1 MSVLTDLIYGG
12 SHAVAGLTEGAVN
25 DAIAKY
31 GAEKE
36 IAFPDTAYFFPTI
49 YAATGVKV
57 KTLGDL
63 PACVGVLKSLITDQE
78 DLGQALNAG
87 LATAVGAEI
96 LEGLKFVEPK
106 AAYEEARVPGIGFV
120 PDPVIRSLGVPLVT
134 GDIPGVAVVLG
145 KAENGEDVAKVVK
158 DYQSKGIMTFMIGDV
173 IEQCADAGVKMG
185 LELRVIPLGHDVTA
199 VIHVVTVAI
208 RAALI
213 FGNVQPGD
221 LAGLLKYTKE
231 RVPAFV
237 NTFGAI
243 DNVVVSAGAGAIALG
258 FPVVV
263 DIDLGENQVPGALES
278 CTDHAETV
286 KKSLELRGIKIKSKE
301 LPIPVA
307 FAAAFEGEI
316 IRKADMKVEFWSAKN
331 TTCELVQMKDAAE
344 VEDHK
349 ITIDG
354 PDIDSGDLEYALAT
368 CIYVAGKKM
377 QADFESVIE
386 RKIHAWFNYMEGVM
400 HTGQRNQ
407 FRIRISKDAYEHGL
421 RLHHF
426 GEVLYHMI
434 MDEFDAVVDKCEVRL
449 ITDPEKA
456 TKFLNEVAMPRY
468 NARDDRLASMTDES
482 VDRFFTCIL
491 CQSFAPAHCCVVTPE
506 RLGLCG
512 AVSWLDAKATY
523 ELNPNGPSQP
533 ILKEGCLDER
543 TGRYTTVNEAIKDA
557 THGAVEE
564 VTLYSIMEDPMTSCG
579 CFECISGIEPMSNGF
594 IVVNREYAGM
604 TPAGMTFGELASCT
618 GGGVQTPGYMGHGRH
633 FISSKKFIHA
643 EGGIERIVWM
653 PKELKD
659 DVGERLNKTA
669 KELYGIENFTDMIA
683 DETICTDC
691 DALYEFLQEKNH
703 PVLAMEPLM

>member
-12 SHAVAGLTEGAVN
+12 SNAVAGLTEGAVN

-31 GAEKE
+31 GADHPV
-36 IAFPDTAYFFPTI
+36 AFPDTAYYFPTI

-63 PACVGVLKSLITDQE
+63 PACVGVLKSLITGQE

-96 LEGLKFVEPK
+96 IEGLKYAEGGDPY
-106 AAYEEARVPGIGFV
+106 ANDSGIGFV
-120 PDPVIRSLGVPLVT
+120 PDPIIRSLGVPLVT

-145 KAENGEDVAKVVK
+145 KAENPADVVNVVK
-158 DYQSKGIMTFMIGDV
+158 DYQSKGIMTFMVGDV
-173 IEQCADAGVKMG
+173 IEQCAEGGVKMG
-185 LELRVIPLGHDVTA
+185 LEFRVIPLGHDVTS
-199 VIHVVTVAI
+199 VIHVVTVAV

-221 LAGLLKYTKE
+221 LAGLLDYTKN

-243 DNVVVSAGAGAIALG
+243 DAVVVSAGAGAIALG

-263 DIDLGENQVPGALES
+263 DIDLAENQVPGALES
-278 CTDHAETV
+278 VCDHAETV
-286 KKSLELRGIKIKSKE
+286 KKSLELRNIKIKVKE

-316 IRKADMKVEFWSAKN
+316 IRKADMHAEFYSGKN
-331 TTCELVQMKDAAE
+331 PTAELVVMRE
-344 VEDHK
+344 MNEIEDHK
-349 ITIDG
+349 ITIIG
-354 PDIDSGDLEYALAT
+354 PDLDAGSEFALAT
-368 CIYVAGKKM
+368 YVEVAGKKM
-377 QADFESVIE
+377 QVDFESVIE
-386 RKIHAWFNYMEGVM
+386 RKFHAWFNYMEGVM

-407 FRIRISKDAYEHGL
+407 VRIRVSSGAFENGL
-421 RLHHF
+421 RLNHF
-426 GEVLYHMI
+426 AEVLYTMI
-434 MDEFDAVVDKCEVRL
+434 MDEFDAVVDKCQVTL
-449 ITDPEKA
+449 ITDPVEA
-456 TKFLNEVAMPRY
+456 AKFRDEIAVPRY
-468 NARDDRLASMTDES
+468 TQRDDRLASMTDEA
-482 VDRFFTCIL
+482 VDRYYTCIL

-512 AVSWLDAKATY
+512 AVSWLDAKATN
-523 ELNPNGPSQP
+523 ELDPNGPCQP
-533 ILKEGCLDER
+533 IFKEGCTDER
-543 TGRYTTVNEAIKDA
+543 TGRFDSVDKAIADA
-557 THGAVEE
+557 THGAVET
-564 VTLYSIMEDPMTSCG
+564 VTLYSILEDPMTSCG
-579 CFECISGIEPMSNGF
+579 CFECICGIEPMSNGF
-594 IVVNREYAGM
+594 IVVNREFKGM

-633 FISSKKFIHA
+633 FISSKKFISA

-659 DVGERLNKTA
+659 DVAERLNATA
-669 KELYGIENFTDMIA
+669 KELYGIDNFTDLVA
-683 DETICTDC
+683 DETITTDGEE
-691 DALYEFLQEKNH
+691 LLSWLTEKNH
-703 PVLAMEPLM
+703 PVLGMEPLL

>member
-1 MSVLTDLIYGG
+1 MSVLTDLIYSG
-12 SHAVAGLTEGAVN
+12 SNAVAGLTEGAVN

-31 GAEKE
+31 GPEKE
-36 IAFPDTAYFFPTI
+36 LAFPDTAYFFPTI

-63 PACVGVLKSLITDQE
+63 PACVGVLKSLITNQE

-106 AAYEEARVPGIGFV
+106 DAYEQATVPGIGFV
-120 PDPVIRSLGVPLVT
+120 PDPIIRSLGVPLVT

-145 KAENGEDVAKVVK
+145 KAEKAEDVAAVVK
-158 DYQSKGIMTFMIGDV
+158 GYQSKGIMTFMIGDV
-173 IEQCADAGVKMG
+173 IEQCAEQGVKMG

-221 LAGLLKYTKE
+221 LAGLLAYTKE

-237 NTFGAI
+237 NTFGDI
-243 DNVVVSAGAGAIALG
+243 DPVVVSAGAGAIALG

-263 DIDLGENQVPGALES
+263 DVDLGENQVPGALES
-278 CTDHAETV
+278 CTDHSETV

-316 IRKADMKVEFWSAKN
+316 IRKADMQVEFWSAKN
-331 TTCELVQMKDAAE
+331 TTCELVQMKDASE

-349 ITIDG
+349 ITVDG
-354 PDIDSGDLEYALAT
+354 PDIDSGELEYALAT

-491 CQSFAPAHCCVVTPE
+491 CQSFAPAHCCVTH
-506 RLGLCG
+506 R
-512 AVSWLDAKATY
+512 
-523 ELNPNGPSQP
+523 NGWASAAPFRGSTRRRP
-533 ILKEGCLDER
+533 
-543 TGRYTTVNEAIKDA
+543 
-557 THGAVEE
+557 
-564 VTLYSIMEDPMTSCG
+564 TS
-579 CFECISGIEPMSNGF
+579 
-594 IVVNREYAGM
+594 
-604 TPAGMTFGELASCT
+604 
-618 GGGVQTPGYMGHGRH
+618 
-633 FISSKKFIHA
+633 
-643 EGGIERIVWM
+643 
-653 PKELKD
+653 
-659 DVGERLNKTA
+659 
-669 KELYGIENFTDMIA
+669 
-683 DETICTDC
+683 
-691 DALYEFLQEKNH
+691 
-703 PVLAMEPLM
+703 

>member
-12 SHAVAGLTEGAVN
+12 SNAVAGLTEGAVN
-25 DAIAKY
+25 DAIAKH
-31 GAEKE
+31 GADKPV
-36 IAFPDTAYFFPTI
+36 AFPDTAYFFPTI

-57 KTLGDL
+57 TKLGDL
-63 PACVGVLKSLITDQE
+63 PACVGVLKNLITNQE

-96 LEGLKFVEPK
+96 LEGLGYLDGDPY
-106 AAYEEARVPGIGFV
+106 ADDSGIGFV
-120 PDPVIRSLGVPLVT
+120 PDPIIRSLGVPLVT

-145 KAENGEDVAKVVK
+145 KAENPADVVKVVK
-158 DYQSKGIMTFMIGDV
+158 DYQSKGIMSFLVGDV
-173 IEQCADAGVKMG
+173 IEQCAEGGVKMG
-185 LELRVIPLGHDVTA
+185 LEFRVVPLGHAVTS

-213 FGNVQPGD
+213 FGNVTPGD
-221 LAGLLKYTKE
+221 LGGLLTYTKE

-278 CTDHAETV
+278 VCDHDLTV
-286 KKSLELRGIKIKSKE
+286 KRSLELRNIKIKSKE

-316 IRKADMKVEFWSAKN
+316 IRKADMHNEFWSGKN
-331 TTCELVQMKDAAE
+331 ATAELVMMADN

-349 ITIDG
+349 ITVIG
-354 PDIDSGDLEYALAT
+354 PDLDSGEKNLALAT
-368 CIYVAGKKM
+368 KVEVSGAKM

-407 FRIRISKDAYEHGL
+407 VRVRVSNDAFEKGL
-421 RLHHF
+421 RLTHF
-426 GEVLYHMI
+426 AEVLYHMI
-434 MDEFDAVVDKCEVRL
+434 MDEFDAVVDKCQITL
-449 ITDPEKA
+449 ITDEAEAEK
-456 TKFLNEVAMPRY
+456 FRDEVAMPRY
-468 NARDDRLASMTDES
+468 NARDDRLSSMTDES
-482 VDRFFTCIL
+482 VDRFYTCIL

-512 AVSWLDAKATY
+512 AVSWLDAKATN
-523 ELNPNGPSQP
+523 ELNPQGPCQP
-533 ILKEGCLDER
+533 ILKEGCIDER
-543 TGRYTTVNEAIKDA
+543 TGRYETVNKMIKEA
-557 THGAVEE
+557 THGAVEN
-564 VTLYSIMEDPMTSCG
+564 VTLYSILEDPMTSCG
-579 CFECISGIEPMSNGF
+579 CFECICGIEPMSNGF
-594 IVVNREYAGM
+594 IVVNREFKGM
-604 TPAGMTFGELASCT
+604 TPVGMTFGELASCT

-633 FISSKKFIHA
+633 FISSKKFIAA

-659 DVGERLNKTA
+659 DIAERLNKTA
-669 KELYGIENFTDMIA
+669 KELYGIDNFSDMIA
-683 DETICTDC
+683 DETICEDC
-691 DALYEFLQEKNH
+691 EALMEFLTEKNH
-703 PVLAMEPLM
+703 PVLGLEPLM

>member
-12 SHAVAGLTEGAVN
+12 SNAVAGLTEGAVN

-31 GAEKE
+31 GADKE
-36 IAFPDTAYFFPTI
+36 IAFPDTAYCFPTI

-63 PACVGVLKSLITDQE
+63 PACVGVLKSLITNQE

-96 LEGLKFVEPK
+96 IEGLK
-106 AAYEEARVPGIGFV
+106 YLEADPYANESGIGFV
-120 PDPVIRSLGVPLVT
+120 PDPIIRSLGVPLVT

-145 KAENGEDVAKVVK
+145 KADNAEDVVNVVK
-158 DYQSKGIMTFMIGDV
+158 DYQSKGIMTFMVGDV
-173 IEQCADAGVKMG
+173 IEQVAEGGVKMG
-185 LELRVIPLGHDVTA
+185 LEFRVIPLGHDVTS
-199 VIHVVTVAI
+199 VIHVVTVAV

-221 LAGLLKYTKE
+221 LGGLLEYTKN

-243 DNVVVSAGAGAIALG
+243 NEVVVSAGAGAIALG

-278 CTDHAETV
+278 VCDHSQTV
-286 KKSLELRGIKIKSKE
+286 KKSLELREIKIKVKE

-316 IRKADMKVEFWSAKN
+316 IRKADMHNECWSSKN
-331 TTCELVQMKDAAE
+331 PTAELVVMRE
-344 VEDHK
+344 MNEIEDHE
-349 ITIDG
+349 ITIIG
-354 PDIDSGDLEYALAT
+354 PDLDEAKDLALAT
-368 CIYVAGKKM
+368 YVEVAGKKM
-377 QADFESVIE
+377 QVDFEAVIE
-386 RKIHAWFNYMEGVM
+386 RKFHAWFNYMEGVM

-407 FRIRISKDAYEHGL
+407 VRVRVSNAAFENGL
-421 RLHHF
+421 RLKDF
-426 GEVLYHMI
+426 AEVLYVMI
-434 MDEFDAVVDKCEVRL
+434 RDEFDAVVDKCKVTI
-449 ITDPEKA
+449 ITDAAEA
-456 TKFLNEVAMPRY
+456 AKFRDEIAMPRY
-468 NARDDRLASMTDES
+468 AQRDDRLASMTDEP
-482 VDRFFTCIL
+482 VDRYYTCIL

-512 AVSWLDAKATY
+512 AVSWLDAKATN
-523 ELNPNGPSQP
+523 ELDPNGPCQP
-533 ILKEGCLDER
+533 IMKKGLIDER
-543 TGRYTTVNEAIKDA
+543 TGRYEEVNRMIAEA
-557 THGAVEE
+557 THGAVEN
-564 VTLYSIMEDPMTSCG
+564 VTLYSILEDPMTSCG
-579 CFECISGIEPMSNGF
+579 CFECICGIEPMSNGV
-594 IVVNREYAGM
+594 IVVNREFKGM

-633 FISSKKFIHA
+633 FIASKKFVSA
-643 EGGIERIVWM
+643 EGGIGRIVWM

-659 DVGERLNKTA
+659 DVAERLNATA
-669 KELYGIENFTDMIA
+669 KELMGIDNFTDIIA
-683 DETICTDC
+683 DETITTDGEE
-691 DALYEFLQEKNH
+691 LLNWLTEKNH
-703 PVLAMEPLM
+703 PVLTMDPLL

>member
-12 SHAVAGLTEGAVN
+12 SNAVAGLTEGAVN

-31 GAEKE
+31 GADKE
-36 IAFPDTAYFFPTI
+36 IAFPDTAYYFPTI

-63 PACVGVLKSLITDQE
+63 SACVGVLKSLITNQE

-96 LEGLKFVEPK
+96 IEGLKYVEGGDPY
-106 AAYEEARVPGIGFV
+106 AEDAGIGFV
-120 PDPVIRSLGVPLVT
+120 PDPIIRSLGVPLVT

-145 KAENGEDVAKVVK
+145 KAEAAADVANVVK
-158 DYQSKGIMTFMIGDV
+158 DYQSKGIMTFLVGNV
-173 IEQCADAGVKMG
+173 IEQCAESGVKMG
-185 LELRVIPLGHDVTA
+185 LEFRVVPLGHDVTS
-199 VIHVVTVAI
+199 VIHVVTVAV

-221 LAGLLKYTKE
+221 LAGLLDYTKN

-243 DNVVVSAGAGAIALG
+243 DAVVVSAGAGAIALG

-263 DIDLGENQVPGALES
+263 DIDLGENQVSGALES
-278 CTDHAETV
+278 VCDHAETV
-286 KKSLELRGIKIKSKE
+286 KKSLELRNIKIKSTE

-316 IRKADMKVEFWSAKN
+316 IRKADMKAEFWSGKN
-331 TTCELVQMKDAAE
+331 PTAELVLMKEMAE

-349 ITIDG
+349 ISVIG
-354 PDIDSGDLEYALAT
+354 PDLDSGETDFALAT
-368 CIYVAGKKM
+368 YVEVAGKKM
-377 QADFESVIE
+377 QADFEAVIE

-407 FRIRISKDAYEHGL
+407 IRIRVSHAAYEAGV
-421 RLHHF
+421 RLKDF
-426 GEVLYHMI
+426 AEVLYHMI
-434 MDEFDAVVDKCEVRL
+434 MNEFDAVVDRCQVTL
-449 ITDPEKA
+449 ITEKA
-456 TKFLNEVAMPRY
+456 EVQKFLDEVAMPRY
-468 NARDDRLASMTDES
+468 NARDDRLSSMTDES
-482 VDRFFTCIL
+482 VDRFYTCIL

-512 AVSWLDAKATY
+512 AVSWLDAKATN
-523 ELNPNGPSQP
+523 ELDPNGPCQP
-533 ILKEGCLDER
+533 IMKEGCIDER
-543 TGRYTTVNEAIKDA
+543 TGRYETVNKMVEEA
-557 THGAVEE
+557 THGAVEA
-564 VTLYSIMEDPMTSCG
+564 VTLYSILEDPMTSCG
-579 CFECISGIEPMSNGF
+579 CFECICGIEPASNGF
-594 IVVNREYAGM
+594 VVVNREYKGM

-633 FISSKKFIHA
+633 FISSKKFIYA

-659 DVGERLNKTA
+659 DVGARLNATA
-669 KELYGIENFTDMIA
+669 KELYGIDNFTDFVA
-683 DETICTDC
+683 DETICTEVED
-691 DALYEFLQEKNH
+691 LMNFLTEKNH

>member
-25 DAIAKY
+25 AAIEKH
-31 GAEKE
+31 GADHP
-36 IAFPDTAYFFPTI
+36 IAFPDTAYYFPTI

-63 PACVGVLKSLITDQE
+63 VACVGVLKSLITDQE
-78 DLGQALNAG
+78 DLGAALNAG

-96 LEGLKFVEPK
+96 IEGLKYAEGGNP
-106 AAYEEARVPGIGFV
+106 YENDSGIGFV
-120 PDPVIRSLGVPLVT
+120 PDPIIRSLGVPLVT

-145 KAENGEDVAKVVK
+145 KAENPADVVKVVK
-158 DYQSKGIMTFMIGDV
+158 DYQSKGIMTFLIGDV
-173 IEQCADAGVKMG
+173 IEQCSDGGVKMG
-185 LELRVIPLGHDVTA
+185 LELRVIPLGHDVTS

-213 FGNVQPGD
+213 FGNVTPGN
-221 LAGLLKYTKE
+221 LAGLLDYTKN

-237 NTFGAI
+237 NTFGTI
-243 DNVVVSAGAGAIALG
+243 DAVVVSAGAGAIALG

-278 CTDHAETV
+278 VCDHNETV
-286 KKSLELRGIKIKSKE
+286 KKSLELREIKIKTTE

-316 IRKADMKVEFWSAKN
+316 IRKADMHNECYSGKN
-331 TTCELVQMKDAAE
+331 PTAELVVMRELGE

-349 ITIDG
+349 ITIIG
-354 PDIDSGDLEYALAT
+354 PDLDEAKDLALVSFVE
-368 CIYVAGKKM
+368 VAGKKM
-377 QADFESVIE
+377 QVDFESVIE
-386 RKIHAWFNYMEGVM
+386 RKFHAWFNYMEGVM

-407 FRIRISKDAYEHGL
+407 VRVRISNAAFEAGL
-421 RLHHF
+421 RLKDF
-426 GEVLYHMI
+426 AEVLYVMI
-434 MDEFDAVVDKCEVRL
+434 MNEFDAVVDKCQVTI
-449 ITDPEKA
+449 ITDAAEA
-456 TKFLNEVAMPRY
+456 AKFRDEIAMPRY
-468 NARDDRLASMTDES
+468 AQRDDRLASMTDES
-482 VDRFFTCIL
+482 VDRYYTCIL

-512 AVSWLDAKATY
+512 AVSWLDAKATN
-523 ELNPNGPSQP
+523 ELDPNGPCQP
-533 ILKEGCLDER
+533 IFKEGCTDER
-543 TGRYTTVNEAIKDA
+543 TGRFDSVNKMIAEA
-557 THGAVEE
+557 THGAVET
-564 VTLYSIMEDPMTSCG
+564 VTLYSILEDPMTSCG
-579 CFECISGIEPMSNGF
+579 CFECICGIEPMSNGF
-594 IVVNREYAGM
+594 IVVNREFKGM

-633 FISSKKFIHA
+633 FISSKKFISA

-669 KELYGIENFTDMIA
+669 FELYGIENFTDLVA
-683 DETICTDC
+683 DETITTDC
-691 DALYEFLQEKNH
+691 EELLNWLTEKNH
-703 PVLAMEPLM
+703 PVLGMEPLM

>member
-12 SHAVAGLTEGAVN
+12 SNAVAGLTEGAVN

-31 GAEKE
+31 GADHPV
-36 IAFPDTAYFFPTI
+36 AFPDTAYYFPTI

-63 PACVGVLKSLITDQE
+63 TACVGVLKSLITGQE

-96 LEGLKFVEPK
+96 IEGLKYAQGGDP
-106 AAYEEARVPGIGFV
+106 YENESGIGFV
-120 PDPVIRSLGVPLVT
+120 PDPIIRSLGVPLVT

-145 KAENGEDVAKVVK
+145 KADNAEDVVSVVK
-158 DYQSKGIMTFMIGDV
+158 DYQSKGIMTFMVGDV
-173 IEQCADAGVKMG
+173 IEQCAEGGVKMG
-185 LELRVIPLGHDVTA
+185 LEFRVIPLGHDVTS
-199 VIHVVTVAI
+199 VIHVVTVAV

-221 LAGLLKYTKE
+221 LAGLLDYTKN

-243 DNVVVSAGAGAIALG
+243 DAVGVSAGAGAIALG

-278 CTDHAETV
+278 VCDHAATV
-286 KKSLELRGIKIKSKE
+286 KKSLELRNIKIKVKE

-316 IRKADMKVEFWSAKN
+316 IRKADMHAEFYSGKN
-331 TTCELVQMKDAAE
+331 PTAELVVMRE
-344 VEDHK
+344 MNEIEDHK
-349 ITIDG
+349 ITIIG
-354 PDIDSGDLEYALAT
+354 PDLDAGKEFALAT
-368 CIYVAGKKM
+368 YVEVAGKKM
-377 QADFESVIE
+377 QVDFESVIE
-386 RKIHAWFNYMEGVM
+386 RKFHAWFNYMEGVM

-407 FRIRISKDAYEHGL
+407 VRIRVSNAAFENGL
-421 RLHHF
+421 RLNHF
-426 GEVLYHMI
+426 AEVLYTMI
-434 MDEFDAVVDKCEVRL
+434 MDEFDAVVDKCQITL
-449 ITDPEKA
+449 ITDAAEA
-456 TKFLNEVAMPRY
+456 GKFRDEVAVPRY
-468 NARDDRLASMTDES
+468 TQRDDRLASMTDEA
-482 VDRFFTCIL
+482 VDRYYTCIL

-512 AVSWLDAKATY
+512 AVSWLDAKATN
-523 ELNPNGPSQP
+523 ELDPNGPCQP
-533 ILKEGCLDER
+533 IFKEGCTDER
-543 TGRYTTVNEAIKDA
+543 TGRFASVDKAIADA
-557 THGAVEE
+557 THGAVES
-564 VTLYSIMEDPMTSCG
+564 VTLYSILEDPMTSCG
-579 CFECISGIEPMSNGF
+579 CFECICGIEPMSNGF
-594 IVVNREYAGM
+594 IVVNREFKGM

-633 FISSKKFIHA
+633 FISSKKFISA

-659 DVGERLNKTA
+659 DVADRLNATA
-669 KELYGIENFTDMIA
+669 KELYGIENFTDLVA
-683 DETICTDC
+683 DETITTDGEE
-691 DALYEFLQEKNH
+691 LLSWLTEKNH
-703 PVLAMEPLM
+703 PVLGMEPLL

>member
-12 SHAVAGLTEGAVN
+12 SNVVAGLAESAVN
-25 DAIAKY
+25 DAISQY
-31 GAEKE
+31 GPEKQ
-36 IAFPDTAYFFPTI
+36 IAFPDTAYYFPTI

-63 PACVGVLKSLITDQE
+63 LACIGVLKSLITNQA
-78 DLGQALNAG
+78 DLSQALNAG

-96 LEGLKFVEPK
+96 MEGLK
-106 AAYEEARVPGIGFV
+106 YLDGARPYANESGIGFV
-120 PDPVIRSLGVPLVT
+120 PDPIIRSLGVPLVT

-145 KAENGEDVAKVVK
+145 RADKAEDVVNIVK
-158 DYQSKGIMTFMIGDV
+158 DYQSKGIMTFLVGDV
-173 IEQCADAGVKMG
+173 IEQCAQGGVKMG

-221 LAGLLKYTKE
+221 LAGLLEYTKN

-243 DNVVVSAGAGAIALG
+243 DAVVVSAGAGAIALG

-263 DIDLGENQVPGALES
+263 DIDLAENQVPGALES
-278 CTDHAETV
+278 VCIHSEIV
-286 KKSLELRGIKIKSKE
+286 KKSLELRNIKIKVKE

-316 IRKADMKVEFWSAKN
+316 IRKADMHNECWSAKN
-331 TTCELVQMKDAAE
+331 PTAELVAMRQMDE
-344 VEDHK
+344 IEDHR
-349 ITIDG
+349 ITIVG
-354 PDIDSGDLEYALAT
+354 PDLDEQKELALAT
-368 CIYVAGKKM
+368 YVEVAGKRM
-377 QADFESVIE
+377 QADFEAVIE
-386 RKIHAWFNYMEGVM
+386 RKFHAWFNYMEGVM

-407 FRIRISKDAYEHGL
+407 VRLRVSNAAFEAGL
-421 RLHHF
+421 RLKDF
-426 GEVLYHMI
+426 AEVLYVMI
-434 MDEFDAVVDKCEVRL
+434 MDEFDAVVDKCQ
-449 ITDPEKA
+449 ITLVTEPVQAAAFRDEIA
-456 TKFLNEVAMPRY
+456 IPRY
-468 NARDDRLASMTDES
+468 NARDDRLASMTDEA
-482 VDRFFTCIL
+482 VDRYYTCIL

-523 ELNPNGPSQP
+523 ELNENGPCQP
-533 ILKEGCLDER
+533 IFKEGCIDER
-543 TGRYTTVNEAIKDA
+543 TGRFESVNKAIADA
-557 THGAVEE
+557 THGAVEN
-564 VTLYSIMEDPMTSCG
+564 VTLYSILEDPMTSCG
-579 CFECISGIEPMSNGF
+579 CFECICGIEPMSNGF
-594 IVVNREYAGM
+594 IVVNREFKGM

-633 FISSKKFIHA
+633 FISSKKFISA

-659 DVGERLNKTA
+659 DVGEKLNKTA
-669 KELYGIENFTDMIA
+669 KELYGIDNFTDYIA
-683 DETICTDC
+683 DETITTDC
-691 DALYEFLQEKNH
+691 EELLNWLTEKEH
-703 PVLAMEPLM
+703 PVLALEPLM

>member
-12 SHAVAGLTEGAVN
+12 SNAVAGLTEGAVN

-31 GAEKE
+31 GADKAV
-36 IAFPDTAYFFPTI
+36 AFPDTAYFFPTI

-63 PACVGVLKSLITDQE
+63 TACVGVLKSLITNQE

-96 LEGLKFVEPK
+96 LEGLKYVEGGDPY
-106 AAYEEARVPGIGFV
+106 AADSGIGFV
-120 PDPVIRSLGVPLVT
+120 PDPIIRSLGVPLVT

-145 KAENGEDVAKVVK
+145 KADNGADVANVVK
-158 DYQSKGIMTFMIGDV
+158 DYQSKGIMTFLVGDV
-173 IEQCADAGVKMG
+173 IEQCAEAGVKMG
-185 LELRVIPLGHDVTA
+185 LEFRIVPLGHDVTS
-199 VIHVVTVAI
+199 VIHVVTVAV

-221 LAGLLKYTKE
+221 LAGLLDYTKN

-243 DNVVVSAGAGAIALG
+243 DAVVVSAGAGAIALG

-278 CTDHAETV
+278 VCDHAETV
-286 KKSLELRGIKIKSKE
+286 KKSLELRNIKIKSTE

-316 IRKADMKVEFWSAKN
+316 IRKADMKAEFWSGKN
-331 TTCELVQMKDAAE
+331 PTAELVMMKELGE

-349 ITIDG
+349 ITVIGD
-354 PDIDSGDLEYALAT
+354 DIDAGTDFALAT
-368 CIYVAGKKM
+368 YIEVAGKKM

-386 RKIHAWFNYMEGVM
+386 RKIHAWPNYMEGVM
-400 HTGQRNQ
+400 HPGQRNQ
-407 FRIRISKDAYEHGL
+407 IRIRVSHAAFEAGL
-421 RLHHF
+421 RLKDF
-426 GEVLYHMI
+426 AEVLYHMI
-434 MDEFDAVVDKCEVRL
+434 MDEFDAVVDKCQVTLMTDKAEVQ
-449 ITDPEKA
+449 
-456 TKFLNEVAMPRY
+456 KFLDEVAMPRY
-468 NARDDRLASMTDES
+468 NARDDRLSSMTDES
-482 VDRFFTCIL
+482 VDRFYTCIL

-512 AVSWLDAKATY
+512 AVSWLDAKATN
-523 ELNPNGPSQP
+523 ELNPNGPCQP
-533 ILKEGCLDER
+533 IMKEGCIDER
-543 TGRYTTVNEAIKDA
+543 TGRYETVNQMIAEA

-564 VTLYSIMEDPMTSCG
+564 VTLYSILEDPMTSCG
-579 CFECISGIEPMSNGF
+579 CFECICGIEPASNGV
-594 IVVNREYAGM
+594 IVVNREFKGM

-633 FISSKKFIHA
+633 FISSKKFVYA
-643 EGGIERIVWM
+643 EGGIQRIVWM

-659 DVGERLNKTA
+659 DVGARLNATA
-669 KELYGIENFTDMIA
+669 KELYGIDNFTDMVA
-683 DETICTDC
+683 DETICTEVDE
-691 DALYEFLQEKNH
+691 LMTFLTEKNH